1 MLKELH
7 IQNFAIIEQLS
18 LDFKPGLIIFTGE
31 TGAGKSIVLDALG
44 AILGERVDTSV
55 IRQGE
60 SKAIVEG
67 VFELDDVTKPLV
79 KALLEE
85 EGLWDDE
92 DFLTLGREIRAEG
105 RTIARV
111 NGRTVSVS
119 LQSDLG
125 ALLADIHGQSEHF
138 SLLNVRSHR
147 ELLDRYAHINA
158 DLEAYKADYQ
168 TWLGLKEEHKRL
180 TEIEK
185 QATQRVD
192 MLRFQIQ
199 EIEGAKPQVD
209 EDESLR
215 SERTRLVNAEALS
228 SLSQQA
234 LMAIDEGSAEGMA
247 ATDLVGQAAHF
258 LHDLARIDTEAQ
270 DLANRAEEA
279 LSTLAD
285 IAYDLRA
292 YLEGME
298 FQPGRLDQVEERL
311 NTLHLLK
318 KKYGGSIEGVLAHL
332 EKSRVELENI
342 DSIDEQIKEVIGKI
356 ERVKESLSEKALG
369 ICNARRSAAQTMQS
383 AVSQELTVLQMQKAT
398 FQVQI
403 RHKPDENGL
412 AVEGETIAFDQHGI
426 DQVEFL
432 IETNLGEGFKPLAK
446 IASGGETSRLMLAL
460 KHVLAEVDQMPTL
473 VFDEIDSGIGGRIG
487 MTVGKMLWQLA
498 REHQVLCVTHLPQ
511 LAAFADQH
519 FKASKAESAS
529 RTITQVKQLSRE
541 EQTIELASMLGG
553 DSESILQSAKDIL
566 TSVSEL
572 TGTIQ
577 V

>member
-31 TGAGKSIVLDALG
+31 TGAGKSIVLDSLS
-44 AILGERVDTSV
+44 AILGERMDTTI

-67 VFELDDVTKPLV
+67 VYELDDATKPLV

-111 NGRTVSVS
+111 NGRAVSVS
-119 LQSDLG
+119 LQAELG

-147 ELLDRYAHINA
+147 ELLDRYAHLSE
-158 DLEAYKADYQ
+158 DLDTFKADYK
-168 TWLGLKEEHKRL
+168 TWLSLKEELNKL
-180 TEIEK
+180 TDIEK
-185 QATQRVD
+185 QAAQRVD

-199 EIEGAKPQVD
+199 EIESAKPQTD

-258 LHDLARIDTEAQ
+258 LHDLARIDAEAQ
-270 DLANRAEEA
+270 DLATRAEEA

-311 NTLHLLK
+311 NTLQLLK
-318 KKYGGSIEGVLAHL
+318 KKYGGSIESALVHL

-342 DSIDEQIKEVIGKI
+342 DSIDEQIKKVSQKL
-356 ERVKESLSEKALG
+356 ERVKESLSKKALR
-369 ICNARRSAAQTMQS
+369 ISKARLAAAKTMQS
-383 AVSQELTVLQMQKAT
+383 AISQELAALQMQKAT

-403 RHKPDENGL
+403 HHKADANGL
-412 AVEGETIAFDQHGI
+412 TIEGANLAFDQHGI

-460 KHVLAEVDQMPTL
+460 KHVLAEADQIPTL

-519 FKASKAESAS
+519 FQASKAESDS
-529 RTITQVKQLSRE
+529 RTVTQVKQLSRE
-541 EQTIELASMLGG
+541 ERERELASMLGG

-577 V
+577 I